1 MPDHVERGRMPEA
14 QDTGGLTWSLEPS
27 HFPASLTRWT
37 AEIGVNTQTAVIR
50 RVMAEAGLP
59 LDTLAFR
66 EFDGRVYTTIVPLGG
81 KARRPPP
88 KVLLPILL
96 RVHPELR
103 RRVAASKAWFG
114 QGRPAQV
121 IDEWLGGKEAELRD
135 EGRRLIAIDVDETS
149 SPKLASLIEETF
161 AFVTDAWFWHFRL
174 HGAAVWE
181 IGLLGLELERDH
193 GWTDI
198 EFAALFTGLS
208 NASTAPG
215 KAQDVI
221 VKLIADANG
230 LDTLAHATS
239 LNDVRKISTTVGD
252 AIDEY
257 LDRWGLRAVRY
268 EVAYPTVAERPDW
281 LLRQLQEHRS
291 HEHDDDRARRDAAEQ
306 RLLAALGD
314 TDETRARLKA
324 ARRAFPVREGNEQ
337 ATVGLPLAVARRVG
351 LGAGRR
357 LVRNGNLERA
367 EDVFDLTVN
376 EVTALLRSG
385 LIAPA
390 DPALRARTRREARAE
405 ADARVAPLTVGP
417 STDGSLAAPDLGG
430 FPDDLVRGTNAMVWY
445 TTKIL
450 GAPPSA
456 NAATAGSSEVTG
468 QAVSPGTY
476 EGTARVVLDERE
488 LDRIEAGDVLVCPI
502 TSPVWSMVFPAL
514 GALVCDAGGPLSHPA
529 IIAREFGIPAV
540 VGTGDATSTIPDG
553 AQVRVDGGK
562 GTVTVVG
569 PAA

>member
-1 MPDHVERGRMPEA
+1 M
-14 QDTGGLTWSLEPS
+14 
-27 HFPASLTRWT
+27 
-37 AEIGVNTQTAVIR
+37 
-50 RVMAEAGLP
+50 
-59 LDTLAFR
+59 
-66 EFDGRVYTTIVPLGG
+66 
-81 KARRPPP
+81 
-88 KVLLPILL
+88 
-96 RVHPELR
+96 
-103 RRVAASKAWFG
+103 
-114 QGRPAQV
+114 
-121 IDEWLGGKEAELRD
+121 
-135 EGRRLIAIDVDETS
+135 
-149 SPKLASLIEETF
+149 
-161 AFVTDAWFWHFRL
+161 
-174 HGAAVWE
+174 WE

-281 LLRQLQEHRS
+281 LLRQLQEHRPR
-291 HEHDDDRARRDAAEQ
+291 EHDDDRARRDAAEQ
-306 RLLAALGD
+306 KLLAALGD

-405 ADARVAPLTVGP
+405 ADARVAPLDRWALDGWLARCARSQWVSRRPRPGHERHGLVHDEDPRRPAVGER
-417 STDGSLAAPDLGG
+417 GRGG
-430 FPDDLVRGTNAMVWY
+430 IVRGHWSGGVAGN
-445 TTKIL
+445 L
-450 GAPPSA
+450 RRHGAGRARRARARSHR
-456 NAATAGSSEVTG
+456 SRRR
-468 QAVSPGTY
+468 
-476 EGTARVVLDERE
+476 ARVPDH
-488 LDRIEAGDVLVCPI
+488 I
-502 TSPVWSMVFPAL
+502 TGV
-514 GALVCDAGGPLSHPA
+514 
-529 IIAREFGIPAV
+529 
-540 VGTGDATSTIPDG
+540 
-553 AQVRVDGGK
+553 VDGLPCIGRARVRRRRSAEPPRDHRA
-562 GTVTVVG
+562 GVRHPRG
-569 PAA
+569 GRHRGRNEHDP